1 MITTRKLSPLAFA
14 DPSRITTSTPV
25 STAIMAPN
33 TLDLLY
39 YQSDFWQRTLLF
51 WRALHER
58 VNNMQE
64 LERQGM
70 PPVLDFKY
78 ETQLNTRCF
87 DRLTNYTLLRIT
99 AVGLLMTSSVLNP
112 ITGLLISPILA
123 MVTLSPSPI
132 SVIDSTR
139 RLRAAPI

>member
-1 MITTRKLSPLAFA
+1 
-14 DPSRITTSTPV
+14 
-25 STAIMAPN
+25 MAPN
-33 TLDLLY
+33 TLDLLN
-39 YQSDFWQRTLLF
+39 YQSDFWQRTLQF
-51 WRALHER
+51 WRALQER

-78 ETQLNTRCF
+78 ETQFNTRCF

-99 AVGLLMTSSVLNP
+99 AVDLLMTSSVLNP

-123 MVTLSPSPI
+123 MVTLSPYPI